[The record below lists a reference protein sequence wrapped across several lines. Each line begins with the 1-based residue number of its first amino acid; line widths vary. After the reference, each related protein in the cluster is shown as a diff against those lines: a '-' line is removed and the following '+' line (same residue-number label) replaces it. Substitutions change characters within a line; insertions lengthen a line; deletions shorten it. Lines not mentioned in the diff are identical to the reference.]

1 MILTAMGDV
10 PIYNSVKKELKIDPV
25 SLKSGHTSRMAK
37 ILNGTRSKI
46 VVDGKIV
53 VKENS

>member
-1 MILTAMGDV
+1 MILTAMNDV